1 MKTGNQ
7 NPKSELF
14 AENHCFFLLL
24 LLSEQQQQN
33 ALQRFSSAGQQTSNM
48 ARLLLL
54 AFLLFPHLLFA
65 QESPVTWDVVSAKKT
80 INQYT
85 ITLQAE
91 VAGGWHVYA
100 TDLVDIGIEGLQI
113 TWDNENIKK
122 VDNLVSDP
130 APATISDAVFD
141 NRQVAVHTGKFT
153 IREDIVIEGEVP
165 AVLKI
170 NLKGY
175 AANNETFLPLE
186 ESLSVTLEGGVVK
199 DNTGR
204 IKISTIDVNNPAY
217 PCGDGVRED
226 KSIWIVFLLGLGGGL
241 IALLTPCVFPMIPVT
256 VSFFTNRA
264 SSRQQAVRNGVLYG
278 FFIFLIYVAASIPFH
293 IAGNVQPEIFNNIST
308 NAWLNV
314 LFFAIFIVFAIS
326 FFGYFDITLP
336 SGLAGKV
343 DARGSLGSLG
353 GIFFMA
359 LTLVIVSFSCTGVIL
374 GTLLVG
380 TASDGAWP
388 LTAGMA
394 GFGTAL
400 ALPFALFAIFPNWLK
415 SLPRSGGWL
424 DTVKK
429 VLAFLELGLA
439 FKFLSNADLVEHWG
453 LLKREV
459 FIGLWIL
466 IALGMGAYLFGWL
479 RLPHDYKGQKISVT
493 RKVLGA
499 LSFIF
504 ALYMIPGLTNTPA
517 ANLKLLSGFPPPL
530 SYSIYGESSAHG
542 KGVEPDVKNDYEK
555 ALQLAKDT
563 NKPLLIDFTGWACV
577 NCRKMEEQVW
587 TDPEIAALIRENYI
601 LVSLYVDDRQKLP
614 AAERFTYQPR
624 DGKEK
629 EINTIGDMWATFQSE
644 NFTNSAQPLYAVI
657 SPQGKLVTN
666 PVGYTPGIKK
676 YKEWLEC
683 GLKPVEQ

>member
-1 MKTGNQ
+1 M
-7 NPKSELF
+7 S
-14 AENHCFFLLL
+14 
-24 LLSEQQQQN
+24 
-33 ALQRFSSAGQQTSNM
+33 R
-48 ARLLLL
+48 
-54 AFLLFPHLLFA
+54 FLLFVFFIFPHFLFA
-65 QESPVTWDVVSAKKT
+65 QESPVQWSVNSVKKSE
-80 INQYT
+80 NQFAV
-85 ITLQAE
+85 TLQ
-91 VAGGWHVYA
+91 VDVKPGWHVYA
-100 TDLVDIGIEGLQI
+100 ETIPDLAIEGLQI
-113 TWDNENIKK
+113 TWDNDKIKNAGQA
-122 VDNLVSDP
+122 VSLPEANSISDP
-130 APATISDAVFD
+130 VFD
-141 NRQVAVHTGKFT
+141 NQQIKVFTGKT
-153 IREDIVIEGEVP
+153 SITRELVIEGDIP
-165 AVLKI
+165 ATLKVI
-170 NLKGY
+170 LKGF
-175 AANNETFLPLE
+175 ASNNEEFLPIE
-186 ESLSVTLEGGVVK
+186 ETGSLAFEGGIAK
-199 DNTGR
+199 DNAGK

-217 PCGDGVRED
+217 PCGDVVQEN
-226 KSIWIVFLLGLGGGL
+226 KSMLTVFLLGLFGGL

-264 SSRQQAVRNGVLYG
+264 SNRQQAIKNGTLYG
-278 FFIFLIYVAASIPFH
+278 FFIFLIYVVASIPFH

-314 LFFAIFIVFAIS
+314 LFFVIFIVFAIS

-336 SGLAGKV
+336 SGLAGKA
-343 DARGSLGSLG
+343 DSKSGLGSFG

-415 SLPRSGGWL
+415 SLPKSGGWL

-459 FIGLWIL
+459 FIGIWIL
-466 IALGMGAYLFGWL
+466 IALGLGAYLFGWL
-479 RLPHDYKGQKISVT
+479 RLPHDYKGQKISVG
-493 RKVLGA
+493 RKVLGVF
-499 LSFIF
+499 SFVF
-504 ALYMIPGLTNTPA
+504 ALYMMPGLTNTPA

-530 SYSIYGESSAHG
+530 SYSIYGENSAHG
-542 KGVEPDVKNDYEK
+542 KGIEPNVINDYEK
-555 ALQLAKDT
+555 AVLLSKESG
-563 NKPLLIDFTGWACV
+563 KPILIDFTGWACV

-587 TDPEIAALIRENYI
+587 TDPEIAALIQEKYI

-614 AAERFTYQPR
+614 AEDRFTYTLAN
-624 DGKEK
+624 GKTK
-629 EINTIGDMWATFQSE
+629 EIEKIADLWATFQSE
-644 NFTNSAQPLYAVI
+644 NFVNSAQPLYAVI
-657 SPQGKLVTN
+657 SPEGKLITN
-666 PVGYTPGIKK
+666 PVGYTPNIRK

-683 GLKPVEQ
+683 GLKPVE